1 MTDID
6 ALPDTPDTR
15 VSIRDVFGIDT
26 DAMVPAFKDRTDHVP
41 AIDAGYRFDSQATK
55 AILAGFAGNRRVLL
69 QGPHGT
75 GKSSHIE
82 QIAARLNWPS
92 MRINLDSHI
101 SRIDLLGKDAIVLR
115 DGKQVTEFREGLL
128 PWSYQRSIALVFDEY
143 DAGRP
148 DVMFVIQR
156 VLENDGRLTILDQ
169 NRVLEPH
176 PSFRLFA
183 TANTIGL
190 GDMSGLYHG
199 TQQLNQAQ
207 LDRWNVTYRLNYLAP
222 EEETAMIAGKAPWIT
237 DAATLAQM
245 VQLAGLTRHGF
256 RAGDVSTVMSP
267 RTVLAW
273 AENVQHFGDLDF
285 AFETSFLNRC
295 DEGERGIFLEYYQRC
310 FSRDLG
316 QSG

>member
-1 MTDID
+1 MTEIDDLPEMPDTKVSVRNTFGINID
-6 ALPDTPDTR
+6 AT
-15 VSIRDVFGIDT
+15 
-26 DAMVPAFKDRTDHVP
+26 VPAFSMRTAHVP
-41 AIDAGYRFDSQATK
+41 AIDPGYRFDPMATK
-55 AILAGFAGNRRVLL
+55 AILAGFSGDRRVLL
-69 QGPHGT
+69 QGPHGS

-82 QIAARLNWPS
+82 QVAARLNWPCV
-92 MRINLDSHI
+92 RINLDSHI

-115 DGKQVTEFREGLL
+115 EGLQVTEFREGML
-128 PWSYQRSIALVFDEY
+128 PWSYQRPVALVFDEY

-169 NRVLEPH
+169 NRVLTPH

-190 GDMSGLYHG
+190 GDITGQYHG

-207 LDRWNVTYRLNYLAP
+207 LDRWNVTYRLGYMEP
-222 EEETAMIAGKAPWIT
+222 VDEIAMVTDKAPWIE
-237 DAATLAQM
+237 DSATISLM
-245 VQLAGLTRHGF
+245 VQLAGLTRAGL
-256 RAGDVSTVMSP
+256 RSGDVSTVMSP

-273 AENVQHFGDLDF
+273 AENLREFNDLDF

-295 DEGERGIFLEYYQRC
+295 DEGERGVFSEYYQRC
-310 FSRDLG
+310 FGREPG
-316 QSG
+316 QG